1 MCLQTKQ
8 KMKKQIPK
16 IIILTLLLTLC
27 LLKYNGCLNQNTTQK
42 NTPTATQHKKTTA
55 PTKEEKQIIQE
66 KTTEFL
72 EALKAEDIEQ
82 ILKLSSKK
90 ALTSIINIPVDH
102 IETYQIQE
110 INQDQNTAQV
120 ETKINDTAT
129 TIIYL
134 HKNPEW
140 KVTNTLTP

>member
-1 MCLQTKQ
+1 
-8 KMKKQIPK
+8 MKKQIPQ
-16 IIILTLLLTLC
+16 ILILTLLLTLC
-27 LLKYNGCLNQNTTQK
+27 LLKYNGCLNKPTENTNTTPKRTFIEQILK
-42 NTPTATQHKKTTA
+42 A
-55 PTKEEKQIIQE
+55 PTEEEEKQIIQE

-82 ILKLSSKK
+82 IVKISSKK
-90 ALTSIINIPVDH
+90 ALQSVINIPVDH
-102 IETYQIQE
+102 IKTYEIQE
-110 INQDQNTAQV
+110 INKDKNTAQV
-120 ETKINDTAT
+120 KTKINNTAT